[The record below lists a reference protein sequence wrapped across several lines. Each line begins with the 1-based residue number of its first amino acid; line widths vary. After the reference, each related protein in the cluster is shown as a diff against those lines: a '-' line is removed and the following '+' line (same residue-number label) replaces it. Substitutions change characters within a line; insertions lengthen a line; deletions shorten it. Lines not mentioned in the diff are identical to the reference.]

1 MSLGLALAQLQAE
14 MEFEELLFW
23 GKIEGKFSNNTNGL
37 QTDQCLISHLIG

>member
-23 GKIEGKFSNNTNGL
+23 GKVEGK
-37 QTDQCLISHLIG
+37 